1 MRILLFGGSGTLGT
15 ALQKLDG
22 DIICPSKAEFNI
34 MNRGDVNT
42 AFYLLRPEPDL
53 VINCAA
59 IIDDRVINE
68 DPSEAIAVNI
78 VGSGHIARECSD
90 RGIRYV
96 YISTDYVYKGDE
108 GNYKESDPVYPFN
121 KYAWSKLGGECSA
134 MMLDNSLII
143 RTSFGKE
150 KFEHEKAFIDKWTS
164 KDYVDVIAP
173 MILEASKSD
182 LTGILNIGT
191 ERKTMYDYASQRN
204 KVEPITIQGSG
215 LQTPKDTSLNLE
227 RWKKFKNQ

>member
-1 MRILLFGGSGTLGT
+1 MKILVFGGSGTLGT
-15 ALQKLDG
+15 ALKKLDSDIVG
-22 DIICPSKAEFNI
+22 LSHDQCDISSDKEVLMAVFLERPDII
-34 MNRGDVNT
+34 
-42 AFYLLRPEPDL
+42 
-53 VINCAA
+53 INCAA
-59 IIDDRVINE
+59 IINQKQINN
-68 DPSEAIAVNI
+68 DIANAIDTNI
-78 VGSGHIARECSD
+78 MGAGNIAKVSSNYGC
-90 RGIRYV
+90 RYV
-96 YISTDYVYKGDE
+96 YISTDYVYPGWKGD
-108 GNYKESDPVYPFN
+108 YKESDPVYPFN

-134 MMLDNSLII
+134 MMLDNSLVI

-150 KFEHEKAFIDKWTS
+150 KFEHKKAFTDKWTS

-191 ERKTMYDYASQRN
+191 DRKTIYDYATQRN

>member
-15 ALQKLDG
+15 ALQKLDR
-22 DIICPSKAEFNI
+22 IAYPTKNEF
-34 MNRGDVNT
+34 DVRYIHEVRD
-42 AFYLLRPEPDL
+42 AFLMYEPDL

-59 IIDDRVINE
+59 IIDDRAINE
-68 DPSEAIAVNI
+68 DPNDSIQVNI
-78 VGSGHIARECSD
+78 IGSANIARLCLE

-96 YISTDYVYKGDE
+96 YISTDYVYPGNH

-143 RTSFGKE
+143 RTSFGKQN
-150 KFEHEKAFIDKWTS
+150 FEYSHAFIDKWTS

-191 ERKTMYDYASQRN
+191 DSKSMYNYARQRN
-204 KVEPITIQGSG
+204 QVEPIWIEDSKFK
-215 LQTPKDTSLNLE
+215 TPKDTSLNLE

>member
-1 MRILLFGGSGTLGT
+1 MRILVFGGSGTLGM
-15 ALQKLDG
+15 ALQKLD
-22 DIICPSKAEFNI
+22 DSIICPSKTDFNI
-34 MNRGDVNT
+34 IHRTDVNT
-42 AFYLLRPEPDL
+42 VFYLFRPDL

-59 IIDDRVINE
+59 IIDDRTINE
-68 DPSEAIAVNI
+68 DPSDAIAVNI
-78 VGSGHIARECSD
+78 VGSGHIAKECLYYEC
-90 RGIRYV
+90 RYV
-96 YISTDYVYKGDE
+96 YISTDYVYPGNH

-143 RTSFGKE
+143 RTSFGKQN
-150 KFEHEKAFIDKWTS
+150 FEYSHAFIDKWTS

-191 ERKTMYDYASQRN
+191 DSKSMYNYARQRN
-204 KVEPITIQGSG
+204 QVEPIWIEDSKFK
-215 LQTPKDTSLNLE
+215 TPRDTSLNLE

>member
-1 MRILLFGGSGTLGT
+1 MGT
-15 ALQKLDG
+15 ALKKLD
-22 DIICPSKAEFNI
+22 DSIICPDKTVFNI
-34 MNRGDVNT
+34 IHRGDVHT
-42 AFYLLRPEPDL
+42 AFYLFRPDL

-59 IIDDRVINE
+59 IIDDRIINE
-68 DPSEAIAVNI
+68 DPSDAIAVNI
-78 VGSGHIARECSD
+78 VGSGHIARDCFHYEC
-90 RGIRYV
+90 RYV
-96 YISTDYVYKGDE
+96 YISTDYVYRGNH

-150 KFEHEKAFIDKWTS
+150 QFEYSNAFTDKWTS

-191 ERKTMYDYASQRN
+191 ERKTLYDYAKRRN
-204 KVEPITIQGSG
+204 QVEQITIKKSG

-227 RWKKFKNQ
+227 RWNKFKNQ

>member
-1 MRILLFGGSGTLGT
+1 MRILVFGGSGTLGT
-15 ALQKLDG
+15 ALQKLEDS
-22 DIICPSKAEFNI
+22 IISPCKTEFNI
-34 MNRGDVNT
+34 MHRTDVNT
-42 AFYLLRPEPDL
+42 AFYLFRPDL

-59 IIDDRVINE
+59 IIDDRAINE
-68 DPSEAIAVNI
+68 DPSDAIAVNI
-78 VGSGHIARECSD
+78 VGSGHIARECLYYEC
-90 RGIRYV
+90 RYV
-96 YISTDYVYKGDE
+96 YISTDYVYPGNH

-143 RTSFGKE
+143 RTSFGKQN
-150 KFEHEKAFIDKWTS
+150 FEYSHAFIDKWTS

-191 ERKTMYDYASQRN
+191 DSKSMYNYARQRN
-204 KVEPITIQGSG
+204 QVEPIWIEDSKFK
-215 LQTPKDTSLNLE
+215 TPRDTSLNLE

>member
-1 MRILLFGGSGTLGT
+1 MRILVFGGSGTLGT
-15 ALQKLDG
+15 ALQKLDES
-22 DIICPSKAEFNI
+22 IISPCKAEFNI
-34 MNRGDVNT
+34 MHRTDVNT
-42 AFYLLRPEPDL
+42 AFYLFRPDL

-59 IIDDRVINE
+59 IIDDRAINE
-68 DPSEAIAVNI
+68 DPSDAIAVNI
-78 VGSGHIARECSD
+78 VGSGHIARECLYYEC
-90 RGIRYV
+90 RYV
-96 YISTDYVYKGDE
+96 YISTDYVYPGNH

-150 KFEHEKAFIDKWTS
+150 NFEYSHAFIDKWTS

-191 ERKTMYDYASQRN
+191 DSKSMYNYARQRN
-204 KVEPITIQGSG
+204 QVEPICIEDSKFK
-215 LQTPKDTSLNLE
+215 TPRDTSLNLE

>member
-15 ALQKLDG
+15 ALQKLDR
-22 DIICPSKAEFNI
+22 IAYPTKNEF
-34 MNRGDVNT
+34 DVRYIHEVRD
-42 AFYLLRPEPDL
+42 AFLMYEPDL

-59 IIDDRVINE
+59 IIDDRAINE
-68 DPSEAIAVNI
+68 DPNDSIQVNI
-78 VGSGHIARECSD
+78 IGSANIARLCLE

-96 YISTDYVYKGDE
+96 YISTDYVYPGNH

-143 RTSFGKE
+143 RTSFGKQN
-150 KFEHEKAFIDKWTS
+150 FEYTQAFIDKWTS

-191 ERKTMYDYASQRN
+191 DSKSMYNYARQRN
-204 KVEPITIQGSG
+204 QVEPIWIEDSKFK
-215 LQTPKDTSLNLE
+215 TPKDTSLNLE

>member
-1 MRILLFGGSGTLGT
+1 MGT
-15 ALQKLDG
+15 ALKKLDSDIVG
-22 DIICPSKAEFNI
+22 LSHDQCDISSDKEVLMAVFLERPDII
-34 MNRGDVNT
+34 
-42 AFYLLRPEPDL
+42 
-53 VINCAA
+53 INCAA
-59 IIDDRVINE
+59 IINQKQINN
-68 DPSEAIAVNI
+68 DIANAIDTNI
-78 VGSGHIARECSD
+78 VGAGNIAKVSLNYGC
-90 RGIRYV
+90 RYV

-108 GNYKESDPVYPFN
+108 GNYKESDHVYPFN

-134 MMLDNSLII
+134 MMLDNSLVI

-150 KFEHEKAFIDKWTS
+150 KFEHSHAFTDKWTS

-191 ERKTMYDYASQRN
+191 DRKTIYDYATQRN

>member
-15 ALQKLDG
+15 ALQKLD
-22 DIICPSKAEFNI
+22 DSIICPSKTDFNI
-34 MNRGDVNT
+34 IHRTDVNT
-42 AFYLLRPEPDL
+42 VFYLFRPDL

-59 IIDDRVINE
+59 IIDDRAINE
-68 DPSEAIAVNI
+68 DPSDAIAVNI
-78 VGSGHIARECSD
+78 VGSGHIAKECLYYEC
-90 RGIRYV
+90 RYV
-96 YISTDYVYKGDE
+96 YISTDYVYTGNH

-143 RTSFGKE
+143 RTSFGKQN
-150 KFEHEKAFIDKWTS
+150 FEYSHAFIDKWTS

-191 ERKTMYDYASQRN
+191 DSKSMYNYARQRN
-204 KVEPITIQGSG
+204 QVEPIWIEDSKFK
-215 LQTPKDTSLNLE
+215 TPRDTSLNLE

>member
-1 MRILLFGGSGTLGT
+1 MRILVFGGSGTLGT
-15 ALQKLDG
+15 ALQKLD
-22 DIICPSKAEFNI
+22 DSIVCPNKTDFNI
-34 MNRGDVNT
+34 MHRGDIHT
-42 AFYLLRPEPDL
+42 AFYLFRPDL

-59 IIDDRVINE
+59 IIDDRTINE
-68 DPSEAIAVNI
+68 DPSDAIAVNI
-78 VGSGHIARECSD
+78 VGSGHIARECLHFEC
-90 RGIRYV
+90 RYV
-96 YISTDYVYKGDE
+96 YISTDYVYPGDK
-108 GNYKESDPVYPFN
+108 GNYKESDHIYPCN

-150 KFEHEKAFIDKWTS
+150 IFEYSQAFIDKWTS

-191 ERKTMYDYASQRN
+191 ERKTLYDYASQRN
-204 KVEPITIQGSG
+204 KFEPITIKKSG
-215 LQTPKDTSLNLE
+215 IKTPKDTSLNLE
-227 RWKKFKNQ
+227 RWNKFKKSI